1 MIEMGI
7 PFMCKRLISVLLT
20 LGLLLQILPA
30 MAADD
35 GADPLVYSELSSLI
49 DVVLNYAKTQEPILV
64 PENEADITEDG
75 YAFQYTFG
83 TLYMNHPQMDED
95 AALLSFVINSEITAC
110 HDTYIGEPV
119 KDLLASFYSENEKLS
134 GDYEHAVLYVFDSL
148 PEYAAWAWVSR
159 DGQRITSVQ
168 YSVHDQLEDGSY
180 SDIGLMYNIES
191 DTVDR
196 IRLYGAS
203 ASISLADVQATLALV
218 ERSARDRSYSAV
230 ASSYDGLTLTPFGES
245 DLVFSGIDF
254 LHTTPEE
261 AVRLLGEPIEDT
273 TMDDSDGSRMRRMDF
288 GVCEIFFRTASNST
302 QPVIASVTVS
312 SDTFEGPRSLRI
324 GDDFSSVLTRFRFG
338 EGEYADNR
346 EVLYGDLNSGNYGL
360 SEYGDD
366 ASAVLRYH
374 TVAQDGTPVLL
385 MGVFHEMKLSE
396 LLILRDN

>member
-119 KDLLASFYSENEKLS
+119 KDLLASFYSENEILS

-168 YSVHDQLEDGSY
+168 YSVLDKLEDGS
-180 SDIGLMYNIES
+180 
-191 DTVDR
+191 
-196 IRLYGAS
+196 
-203 ASISLADVQATLALV
+203 
-218 ERSARDRSYSAV
+218 
-230 ASSYDGLTLTPFGES
+230 
-245 DLVFSGIDF
+245 
-254 LHTTPEE
+254 
-261 AVRLLGEPIEDT
+261 
-273 TMDDSDGSRMRRMDF
+273 
-288 GVCEIFFRTASNST
+288 
-302 QPVIASVTVS
+302 
-312 SDTFEGPRSLRI
+312 
-324 GDDFSSVLTRFRFG
+324 
-338 EGEYADNR
+338 
-346 EVLYGDLNSGNYGL
+346 
-360 SEYGDD
+360 
-366 ASAVLRYH
+366 
-374 TVAQDGTPVLL
+374 
-385 MGVFHEMKLSE
+385 
-396 LLILRDN
+396 